1 MGYQPAMPTTKT
13 RAHTVRM
20 RQGPWEFAL
29 GDGLITEK
37 TERKCVPIKEEDK
50 SLLVQSGMIHGY
62 RDS

>member
-1 MGYQPAMPTTKT
+1 
-13 RAHTVRM
+13 M